1 MEFIDTPLHIAAV
14 SGKTGFAMEMMNLK
28 PSLARELNQDG
39 FSPIHL
45 ALLNQQTEMV
55 IDFYRLIK
63 ILFVLKER
71 GGFTVLHRAALD
83 ENYVHLLPRFFNFCP
98 RCIFDLTVER
108 QTDLHVA
115 AEKNKF
121 KAFKAMLEWIQSTFE
136 DKYMRGKILNLQD
149 KNGNTVLHLAASINH
164 PQV

>member
-14 SGKTGFAMEMMNLK
+14 SGKTAFAMEMMNLK

-63 ILFVLKER
+63 ILFELKEK
-71 GGFTVLHRAALD
+71 GVSLFFIMLLWMKIMFITCLGF
-83 ENYVHLLPRFFNFCP
+83 
-98 RCIFDLTVER
+98 
-108 QTDLHVA
+108 
-115 AEKNKF
+115 
-121 KAFKAMLEWIQSTFE
+121 
-136 DKYMRGKILNLQD
+136 
-149 KNGNTVLHLAASINH
+149 
-164 PQV
+164 